1 MIRHLLANHWQTN
14 YHNATYQGNPRH
26 QEKKNR
32 AQISESFARNYG
44 QLPSC
49 KADKQLPCT
58 TGAISWSLEYA
69 CWCMSGR
76 IGGATCCQSNPTV
89 VLCGISFYWVVLDGI
104 VCIEWY
110 WMVNLP
116 SSQSHRH
123 LLQSSS
129 SPHLGHHQDVQVL
142 KDFFSQKSLSIRI
155 FSFNRGLL
163 AVALILVAIKAEDPD
178 LSTNES
184 LSFIHF
190 DPFNPFEPLSK
201 DAPTR
206 QISLEIFL
214 CRLTDPLLFP
224 AIGDVGFSFLE
235 KSSGSRCMHLVTF
248 SDMQR

>member
-1 MIRHLLANHWQTN
+1 ML
-14 YHNATYQGNPRH
+14 
-26 QEKKNR
+26 
-32 AQISESFARNYG
+32 
-44 QLPSC
+44 
-49 KADKQLPCT
+49 
-58 TGAISWSLEYA
+58 
-69 CWCMSGR
+69 
-76 IGGATCCQSNPTV
+76 
-89 VLCGISFYWVVLDGI
+89 LDGI
-104 VCIEWY
+104 VWHYILLCGIACIEWY
-110 WMVNLP
+110 WMVDLP

-190 DPFNPFEPLSK
+190 DPFSVFTHFDPLSK
-201 DAPTR
+201 DAPT
-206 QISLEIFL
+206 SHFSSEIFF

>member
-1 MIRHLLANHWQTN
+1 M
-14 YHNATYQGNPRH
+14 
-26 QEKKNR
+26 
-32 AQISESFARNYG
+32 
-44 QLPSC
+44 
-49 KADKQLPCT
+49 
-58 TGAISWSLEYA
+58 
-69 CWCMSGR
+69 
-76 IGGATCCQSNPTV
+76 
-89 VLCGISFYWVVLDGI
+89 DGI

-129 SPHLGHHQDVQVL
+129 SPHLVHHQDVQVL
-142 KDFFSQKSLSIRI
+142 KDYFWQISLRIRI

-201 DAPTR
+201 DAPTT
-206 QISLEIFL
+206 QFSSEIFL